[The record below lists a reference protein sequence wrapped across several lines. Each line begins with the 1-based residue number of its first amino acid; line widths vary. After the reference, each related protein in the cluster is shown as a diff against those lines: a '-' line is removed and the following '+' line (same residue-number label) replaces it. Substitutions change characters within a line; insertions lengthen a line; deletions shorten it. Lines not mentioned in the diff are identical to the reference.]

1 MRPPDKGVR
10 FKPFRR
16 FLNNESVGSQIMLQS
31 SHGGTAAY
39 PAPTEGDWI
48 ARDFRFSTGEVMS
61 EVRLHY
67 RTIGDPTG
75 EPVLVLHGTNG
86 TGASM
91 LTPEF
96 AGELFGRGQPID
108 AERHFIILPDAI
120 GTGGSSKPSD
130 GLRARFPADNYDD
143 MVLAQ
148 HRLLTEHLSIR
159 HLRLLI
165 GNSMGGMHAWMWGVR
180 YPDFMDALVPMASQP
195 TEMSGRNW
203 MLRRM
208 LIEIVRNDPEYQA
221 GNYTSQPSS
230 LRLLNAFFSLATN
243 GGTLAFQKAAS
254 TMELADKYVDAKLVE
269 PFGLDANDYVYQWN
283 AARGYN
289 PAPGLEDIEAAV
301 LAINADDDERYPPE
315 TGLMER
321 AMQLVRNGRLLLI
334 AASEDTCGHGTNG
347 LARFYKR
354 KLHELLRTAPRRGEA

>member
-1 MRPPDKGVR
+1 M
-10 FKPFRR
+10 
-16 FLNNESVGSQIMLQS
+16 QS
-31 SHGGTAAY
+31 TTHCHAADY
-39 PAPTEGDWI
+39 PAPQEGDWI
-48 ARDFRFSTGEVMS
+48 ARDFRFHTGEVLTQ
-61 EVRLHY
+61 VRIHY
-67 RTIGDPTG
+67 RTIGNSSG
-75 EPVLVLHGTNG
+75 EPVLVLHGTTG

-91 LTPEF
+91 LTPDF
-96 AGELFGRGQPID
+96 AGELFGPGQPLD
-108 AERHFIILPDAI
+108 ATKYFIILPDAL
-120 GTGGSSKPSD
+120 GAGGSSKPSD
-130 GLRARFPADNYDD
+130 GLRTRFPAYNYDD

-148 HRLLTEHLSIR
+148 HRLLTEHLNIQ

-165 GNSMGGMHAWMWGVR
+165 GNSMGGMHAWIWGVR

-203 MLRRM
+203 MMRRM
-208 LIEIVRNDPEYQA
+208 LIEMVRNDPEYRA

-243 GGTLAFQKAAS
+243 GGTLACQKAAS
-254 TMELADKYVDAKLVE
+254 TMELADKYVDAKLVQ
-269 PFGLDANDYVYQWN
+269 PFMLDANDYVYQWN

-301 LAINADDDERYPPE
+301 LAINAADDERYPPE

-321 AMQLVRNGRLLLI
+321 AMQLVRNGRLFLI

-354 KLHELLRTAPRRGEA
+354 ELHELLRTAPRRVEA

>member
-1 MRPPDKGVR
+1 
-10 FKPFRR
+10 
-16 FLNNESVGSQIMLQS
+16 MLQTT
-31 SHGGTAAY
+31 HCHAADY
-39 PAPTEGDWI
+39 PAPYEGDWI
-48 ARDFRFSTGEVMS
+48 ARDFRFHTGEVMP

-67 RTIGDPTG
+67 RTIGDPSG
-75 EPVLVLHGTNG
+75 EPVLVLHGTTG

-91 LTPEF
+91 LTPDF
-96 AGELFGRGQPID
+96 AGELFGPGQPLD
-108 AERHFIILPDAI
+108 ATKYFLILPDSLGA
-120 GTGGSSKPSD
+120 GGSSKPSD
-130 GLRARFPADNYDD
+130 GLRTRFPAYNYDD

-148 HRLLTEHLSIR
+148 HRLLTEHLNIR

-165 GNSMGGMHAWMWGVR
+165 GNSMGGMQAWMWGVR

-208 LIEIVRNDPEYQA
+208 LIEMVRNDPEYQA

-243 GGTLAFQKAAS
+243 GGTLACQKAAS
-254 TMELADKYVDAKLVE
+254 TMELADRYVDAKLVQ
-269 PFGLDANDYVYQWN
+269 PFTLDANDYVYQWS

-289 PAPGLEDIEAAV
+289 PAPDLKDVEAAV
-301 LAINADDDERYPPE
+301 LAINAADDERYPPE

-321 AMQLVRNGRLLLI
+321 AMQLVRNGRLFLI

-354 KLHELLRTAPRRGEA
+354 ELHELLKTAPRRVEA